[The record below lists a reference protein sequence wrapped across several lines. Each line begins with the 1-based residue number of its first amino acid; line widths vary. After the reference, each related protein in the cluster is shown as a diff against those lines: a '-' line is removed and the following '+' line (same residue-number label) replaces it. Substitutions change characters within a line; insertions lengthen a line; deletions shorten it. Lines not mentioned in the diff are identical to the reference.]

1 MRCQFHLRSLLLTP
15 LILVPLFLS
24 ATVARWSSDEE
35 LDPVSLSLRLFGYA
49 AVYSALLS
57 GISAYRVA
65 NRRVD
70 GKPSVVAAGVR
81 AGAVYGVVF
90 GMLSCGPAYILF
102 VWKAIAAHG
111 LGHLGGEAL
120 ALLVIPLPSLFVCAI
135 VGAASGGIVAL
146 ALDSVLGRLRGW
158 PRC

>member
-24 ATVARWSSDEE
+24 ATVARWHSDEE

-49 AVYSALLS
+49 AVYSALLA

-70 GKPSVVAAGVR
+70 GKPSVVAAGIR
-81 AGAVYGVVF
+81 AGAMYSVVF

-102 VWKAIAAHG
+102 VWKTIAAYG
-111 LGHLGGEAL
+111 LVQLGGEAF
-120 ALLVIPLPSLFVCAI
+120 AFLVIPLPSLFVCAV
-135 VGAASGGIVAL
+135 VGAASGGVVAL
-146 ALDSVLGRLRGW
+146 ALDSVVGRIPGE
-158 PRC
+158 PR

>member
-24 ATVARWSSDEE
+24 ATVARWNSDEE

-49 AVYSALLS
+49 AVYSALLA

-81 AGAVYGVVF
+81 AGAVYCVVF

-102 VWKAIAAHG
+102 VWKVVRKAIAAHG
-111 LGHLGGEAL
+111 LSYLRGEAL
-120 ALLVIPLPSLFVCAI
+120 GLLVMPLPSLFVCAI

-146 ALDSVLGRLRGW
+146 ALDSVLGRLRG
-158 PRC
+158 